1 MKIRTVIESLGARLG
16 EYIKIEKISP
26 ENRFKTLDI
35 GAWEPYRYQKAI
47 LDKYNFAQSKVDR
60 TWSDNVLSQRRFW
73 NLTQC
78 TDCVATEII
87 FADFAKYGA
96 FLFKKKVFEG

>member
-1 MKIRTVIESLGARLG
+1 MKIRKVIESLGARLG
-16 EYIKIEKISP
+16 DYIKIEKIPP

-35 GAWEPYRYQKAI
+35 GAWEPYGYQKTI
-47 LDKYNFAQSKVDR
+47 LDKYNFAQSKADR
-60 TWSDNVLSQRRFW
+60 TRSDNVLNQLRYW

-78 TDCVATEII
+78 TDYVATESI
-87 FADFAKYGA
+87 FANFAKYSA